1 MSGHAPHEQVEHAQH
16 GASNQSVALVIS
28 CLALL
33 LAVSEIFGQKAQTT
47 TLQSNI
53 EASNLWS
60 FYQAKTI
67 RKTIQ
72 ETAAEE
78 FDVLAAGTKDEP
90 QKKAMLDRVAK
101 WKAAAARYESEP
113 GKPILD
119 PKTGKETGELAPGEG
134 RKELIERAKVAE
146 AKRDKYGNKHF
157 RFELATGSFQ
167 IGIVL
172 ASAAIVTSIG
182 ALLWGAGALG
192 IMGLVLLATGIFL

>member
-1 MSGHAPHEQVEHAQH
+1 MSGHAPHEQVEHAEH
-16 GASNQSVALVIS
+16 GASNKTVALVIS

-33 LAVSEIFGQKAQTT
+33 LALSEIFGQKAQTT

-78 FDVLAAGTKDEP
+78 FDVLAAAMKEEP
-90 QKKAMLDRVAK
+90 QKQAMLDRVAK
-101 WKAAAARYESEP
+101 WKATAARYESEP
-113 GKPILD
+113 GKPIVD
-119 PKTGKETGELAPGEG
+119 PKTGKETGQLTPGEG
-134 RKELIERAKVAE
+134 RKELIERAKMAE
-146 AKRDKYGNKHF
+146 ATRDKYGNKHF

-172 ASAAIVTSIG
+172 ASAAIITGIG
-182 ALLWGAGALG
+182 ALLYGAGALG
-192 IMGLVLLATGIFL
+192 VIGLLLLASGILL

>member
-1 MSGHAPHEQVEHAQH
+1 MSGHAPHEQVEHAEH
-16 GASNQSVALVIS
+16 STDNKTVALVIS

-33 LAVSEIFGQKAQTT
+33 LAISEIFGQKAQTT

-67 RKTIQ
+67 RKTVM

-78 FDVLAAGTKDEP
+78 LDVVAAGSKDEAHT
-90 QKKAMLDRVAK
+90 KAMLERVAK
-101 WKAAAARYESEP
+101 WKATAARYESEP
-113 GKPILD
+113 GAPVLD
-119 PKTGKETGELAPGEG
+119 PKTNQPTGESKPGEG
-134 RKELIERAKVAE
+134 RKELIERAKAAE
-146 AKRDKYGNKHF
+146 YKRDKYGMKHF

-172 ASAAIVTSIG
+172 ASAAIITGIS
-182 ALLWGAGALG
+182 LMLWGAGALG
-192 IMGLVLLATGIFL
+192 ALGLILLGSGILL

>member
-1 MSGHAPHEQVEHAQH
+1 MSGHAPHEQVEHAEH
-16 GASNQSVALVIS
+16 GANNKTVALVIS

-33 LAVSEIFGQKAQTT
+33 LAVSEIFGQKAQTK

-67 RKTIQ
+67 RKTIM

-78 FDVLAAGTKDEP
+78 FDVLSGSAKDDV
-90 QKKAMLDRVAK
+90 QKKAMTDRVGK

-113 GKPILD
+113 GAAILD
-119 PKTGKETGELAPGEG
+119 AAGKDTGKTKPGEG

-146 AKRDKYGNKHF
+146 EVRDKYGNKHF

-172 ASAAIVTSIG
+172 ASAAIVTGIA

-192 IMGLVLLATGIFL
+192 ALGLLLLLSGILL

>member
-1 MSGHAPHEQVEHAQH
+1 MSGHAPHEQVEHAEH
-16 GASNQSVALVIS
+16 SASNKTVALVIS

-33 LAVSEIFGQKAQTT
+33 LALSEIFGQKAQTT

-78 FDVLAAGTKDEP
+78 FDVLAAAIKEEP

-101 WKAAAARYESEP
+101 WKASAARYESEP
-113 GKPILD
+113 GKPIVD
-119 PKTGKETGELAPGEG
+119 PKTGKETGQLSPGEG

-146 AKRDKYGNKHF
+146 ATRDKYGNKHF

-172 ASAAIVTSIG
+172 ASAAIVTGIG
-182 ALLWGAGALG
+182 ALLYGAGALG
-192 IMGLVLLATGIFL
+192 VMGLLLLASGILL

>member
-78 FDVLAAGTKDEP
+78 FDVLAAGTKDES
-90 QKKAMLDRVAK
+90 QKTAMLDRVAK

-113 GKPILD
+113 GKPIKD
-119 PKTGKETGELAPGEG
+119 PKTGKETGELSPGEG

-157 RFELATGSFQ
+157 RFELATASFQ

-172 ASAAIVTSIG
+172 ASATIVTGIG
-182 ALLWGAGALG
+182 ALLWGASALG
-192 IMGLVLLATGIFL
+192 VMGLVLLATGIFL

>member
-1 MSGHAPHEQVEHAQH
+1 MSGHAPHEQVEHAEH
-16 GASNQSVALVIS
+16 GASNKTVALVIS
-28 CLALL
+28 CLALM

-67 RKTIQ
+67 RKTIM

-78 FDVLAAGTKDEP
+78 FDVMSTGVADAA
-90 QKKAMLDRVAK
+90 QKKAMADRITK

-113 GKPILD
+113 GAAILD
-119 PKTGKETGELAPGEG
+119 PKTGADTGKTLPGEG
-134 RKELIERAKVAE
+134 RKELVGRAKAAE
-146 AKRDKYGNKHF
+146 VVRDKYGNKHF

-172 ASAAIVTSIG
+172 ASAAIVTGIA
-182 ALLWGAGALG
+182 ALLWGAGGLG
-192 IMGLVLLATGIFL
+192 IVGLILLASGILL

>member
-1 MSGHAPHEQVEHAQH
+1 MSGHAPHEQVEHAEH
-16 GASNQSVALVIS
+16 GASNKTVALVIS

-33 LAVSEIFGQKAQTT
+33 LALSEIFGQKAQTT

-53 EASNLWS
+53 EASNLWA

-78 FDVLAAGTKDEP
+78 FDVLAAGLKDEP
-90 QKKAMLDRVAK
+90 QKQAMQDRVAK
-101 WKAAAARYESEP
+101 WRAAAARYESEP
-113 GKPILD
+113 GKPIVD
-119 PKTGKETGELAPGEG
+119 PKTGKETGELTPGEG

-146 AKRDKYGNKHF
+146 TKRDKYGNKHF

-172 ASAAIVTSIG
+172 ASAAIVTGIG
-182 ALLWGAGALG
+182 ALLYGAGALG
-192 IMGLVLLATGIFL
+192 VMGLLLLASGILL